1 MSQPQ
6 RTWDRAGQSVLGIY
20 DTCHIYSDVAQPHCF
35 RVLECISAVQGLKKL
50 RLLEV
55 VLPRVLTLNYPR
67 DAWESQMKEHAVAV
81 LGKIRGHAKVLKM
94 ISIGSS
100 YSRVEIR
107 DVVTQ
112 IITVP

>member
-1 MSQPQ
+1 MSQSGGV
-6 RTWDRAGQSVLGIY
+6 WDRPGQYAPGIY
-20 DTCHIYSDVAQPHCF
+20 GTPRTHSDAIQPYF
-35 RVLECISAVQGLKKL
+35 NTVLKCIDAVQGLRRL

-67 DAWESQMKEHAVAV
+67 DVWESQMKDHAVAV

-107 DVVTQ
+107 DVATQ
-112 IITVP
+112 IIMVP